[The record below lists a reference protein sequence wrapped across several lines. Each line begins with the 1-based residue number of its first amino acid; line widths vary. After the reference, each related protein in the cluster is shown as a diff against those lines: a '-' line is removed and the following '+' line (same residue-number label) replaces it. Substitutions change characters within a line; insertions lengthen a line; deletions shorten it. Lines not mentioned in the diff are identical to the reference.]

1 MNPDLS
7 HVRVTIVDL
16 MGVFLP
22 GAVWTLLL
30 ATLGKVLQ
38 SGGSTPVGVINSIF
52 AGSAPRLGAGFYI
65 AALITVLIVGYV
77 AKYVAVKTAEYLV
90 ITYLVVPLARLR
102 HRLKT
107 GKPWTGKPSDFL
119 FPYNA
124 YHEGTPY
131 FDKIVKAVESRLGI
145 KRAEMASG
153 QLFGT
158 CKRLLKLHAPTLWEE
173 AEQREAEVRMLASLV
188 LAALFSLIVALLQ
201 ATVHGNSTR
210 AWALTSLASGIIL
223 VLAYRRRRRLEVV
236 SVYFAVLA
244 ALPIIEAA
252 VEKNGGLHSPRA

>member
-30 ATLGKVLQ
+30 VTLGMVLQ
-38 SGGSTPVGVINSIF
+38 GGGGTPVRVINTIF
-52 AGSAPRLGAGFYI
+52 EGSAPRLGAGFYI

-77 AKYVAVKTAEYLV
+77 AKYVAVKTTEYLV
-90 ITYLVVPLARLR
+90 ITYLIAPLARLR
-102 HRLKT
+102 HRFRT
-107 GKPWTGKPSDFL
+107 GKPWPGKPSDFL

-131 FDKIVKAVESRLGI
+131 FDKIVKAVETRLGV

-188 LAALFSLIVALLQ
+188 LAALFSLIVALLE
-201 ATVHGNSTR
+201 AARHGISTQT
-210 AWALTSLASGIIL
+210 WVLTSLVSAIIL

-252 VEKNGGLHSPRA
+252 LEKNDGLHSKHA